1 MVTRDKGIEEIGAFM
16 PSRGGFS
23 FRDFWDLDKI
33 QRRRWDCGKF
43 L

>member
-16 PSRGGFS
+16 PSRGGIS
-23 FRDFWDLDKI
+23 FRDFWNLDKV